1 MAQITEKG
9 KGWEFRH
16 SIWMLWAILTFGA
29 LNYISFYYISYKV
42 KQRKWFIAGIIYS
55 ILFILVMVVSELFP
69 TEHWVYDV
77 TLAAY
82 LLGWIASIVHVFKI
96 RPEYLLRLE
105 AKISSGHKEKEIA
118 SLKHKIAQEYGTT
131 TASEKRDNTNTNSI
145 HHEQQKMV
153 SQETINAIKETSTE
167 IQIIDINTASE
178 QEIAK
183 IPGIGTIYAKKVV
196 SVRSQ
201 ENGFQSFDHF
211 VEALSV
217 KPHLIEKIKPHLS
230 FPENPSIQPVKKPE
244 GRIVD
249 F

>member
-42 KQRKWFIAGIIYS
+42 KQRKWFITGIIYS
-55 ILFILVMVVSELFP
+55 ILFILVMVVSESFP

-77 TLAAY
+77 TLGAY

-105 AKISSGHKEKEIA
+105 AKISSGHKAKEIE
-118 SLKHKIAQEYGTT
+118 SLKQKIAQEYGTT
-131 TASEKRDNTNTNSI
+131 TASEKRDNTNSTVL
-145 HHEQQKMV
+145 HEQQKMV
-153 SQETINAIKETSTE
+153 NKETSSK
-167 IQIIDINTASE
+167 IQIVDINTASE

-183 IPGIGTIYAKKVV
+183 VPGIGTIYAKKVV
-196 SVRSQ
+196 LVRSQ

-211 VEALSV
+211 VEVLSV
-217 KPHLIEKIKPHLS
+217 KPHLIEKIKPHLK
-230 FPENPSIQPVKKPE
+230 FPETHSIQPAKKSE